1 VLCLSAEPIEHCI
14 KKDAAMATLDVSEL
28 VDRLERIISQATT
41 GREEDFT
48 AVHLLLKE
56 ALDTA
61 RQLSEK
67 QPPRA

>member
-1 VLCLSAEPIEHCI
+1 
-14 KKDAAMATLDVSEL
+14 MATLDVSEL